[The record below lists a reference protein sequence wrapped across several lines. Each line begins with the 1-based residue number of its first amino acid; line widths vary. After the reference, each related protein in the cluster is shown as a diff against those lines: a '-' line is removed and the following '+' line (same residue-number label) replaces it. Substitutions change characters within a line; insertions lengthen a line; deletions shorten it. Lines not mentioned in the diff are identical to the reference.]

1 MINIREMWCNQKP
14 VGNIIVKTRIDEI
27 HHLKCY
33 AATNH
38 ITGQHSYVMGLAK
51 DVSIPELKNY
61 KFKGVAMFLV
71 KLDEVNELNIYLI
84 DNELMDVFSL
94 FIQDILKSIALSITE
109 KDALIATL
117 NVVSKWKRL
126 FDKIQF
132 DGLTIEQQK
141 GLIGEMLFLN
151 YLFDNKENTSDI
163 LQSWTGPNF
172 DDKDFMFGSKGV
184 EIKMTSSKY
193 PKISITNERQLDTD
207 NLNQLFLVLYVAEEV
222 KDNGFTLNSII
233 KTVSGKINT
242 SEELAF
248 FKERLLL
255 VGYHDEHRGHYNRMY
270 SLKNTFCFNVT
281 PDFPRIVK
289 EQLPMGV
296 YNTSYSIELYAV
308 EQFKI
313 SMEQMLI
320 KI

>member
-1 MINIREMWCNQKP
+1 MIDIKEIWDNQKP
-14 VGNIIVKTRIDEI
+14 TGDIIVKTKIDEI
-27 HHLKCY
+27 PHLRCY

-38 ITGQHSYVMGLAK
+38 ITGQHSYVMELAK
-51 DVSIPELKNY
+51 NIIIPELKSY
-61 KFKGVAMFLV
+61 KFKGVAMFLAE
-71 KLDEVNELNIYLI
+71 LDDVNELNIYLI
-84 DNELMDVFSL
+84 DNELLDVFSL
-94 FIQDILKSIALSITE
+94 FIQDILKSVSISITE
-109 KDALIATL
+109 KDALITTL

-132 DGLTIEQQK
+132 NGLTIEQQK

-151 YLFDNKENTSDI
+151 YLFDNKKNTSDI
-163 LQSWTGPNF
+163 IQSWTGPNF

-184 EIKMTSSKY
+184 EIKMTTSKY

-233 KTVSGKINT
+233 ETVTTKINT
-242 SEELAF
+242 YEELAF
-248 FKERLLL
+248 FNERLHL
-255 VGYHDEHRGHYNRMY
+255 VGYHGEHRDHYNRMY
-270 SLKNTFCFNVT
+270 SLKNTFCYNVT
-281 PDFPRIVK
+281 LDFPKIVK

-296 YNTSYSIELYAV
+296 YNTSYSIELSAV

-313 SMEQMLI
+313 SMEQVLI